1 MRYSIILP
9 LAAALALTACGDS
22 AEESGEGAS
31 PADVA
36 DEMADGPQPL
46 PGQYTTSTEIL
57 EFNVPGMTED
67 MRAMMQSAMAEGAS
81 EGASY
86 CLTAEDA
93 ATSRQDMIK
102 SMTESDCTVQRFDVS
117 GGNIDAA
124 LQCPTGT
131 EGISGDVT
139 MTGTMAEDGADM
151 QMSFKT
157 QVPELGEATIRMRML
172 SQRVGDCTTEAG

>member
-1 MRYSIILP
+1 MRYSIVLP
-9 LAAALALTACGDS
+9 LAAVLALTACGDS
-22 AEESGEGAS
+22 ADEVTTAE
-31 PADVA
+31 DVA

-57 EFNVPGMTED
+57 EFSVPGLTEE
-67 MRAMMQSAMAEGAS
+67 MQTMMQSAMAEGAS

-93 ATSRQDMIK
+93 ATSREDMIK

-157 QVPELGEATIRMRML
+157 QVPELGEATIRMRMV
-172 SQRVGDCTTEAG
+172 SQRVGDCTAEAG